1 MTVKIA
7 IELDDSHREFAEKMV
22 ADGLYPSVSSVIQA
36 GIEKMMSDSDEGPAD
51 ALAGMAD
58 EIRRRMELPKDQW
71 IPLEGDT
78 LFSDI
83 RALINAKKAEKQN
96 GL

>member
-22 ADGLYPSVSSVIQA
+22 KDGVYPSISSVVQA
-36 GIEKMMSDSDEGPAD
+36 GIEQMMLNDEVPAD

-58 EIRRRMELPKDQW
+58 EIHRRMELPKDQW
-71 IPLEGDT
+71 ISMQDDNV
-78 LFSDI
+78 FDRI
-83 RALINAKKAEKQN
+83 RARLAARK
-96 GL
+96 

>member
-7 IELDDSHREFAEKMV
+7 IELDDTHREFADKMV
-22 ADGLYPSVSSVIQA
+22 ADGFYPSVSSVIQA
-36 GIEKMMSDSDEGPAD
+36 GIEQMMQNDATPTD

-58 EIRRRMELPKDQW
+58 EIRRRMELPRDQW

-78 LFSDI
+78 LFGDL
-83 RALINAKKAEKQN
+83 RALIRAKKAERQN
-96 GL
+96 EL

>member
-1 MTVKIA
+1 MTAKIA
-7 IELDDSHREFAEKMV
+7 IELDDSHREFAEKIV
-22 ADGLYPSVSSVIQA
+22 KDGLYPSISSVVQA
-36 GIEKMMSDSDEGPAD
+36 GIEQMMQNDDVPAD

-78 LFSDI
+78 MFEEV
-83 RALINAKKAEKQN
+83 RALIRQKKLEKQN
-96 GL
+96 GI

>member
-7 IELDDSHREFAEKMV
+7 IELDETHREFAEKMV
-22 ADGLYPSVSSVIQA
+22 ADGFYPSVSSVIQA
-36 GIEKMMSDSDEGPAD
+36 GIEQMMQNDTVAAD
-51 ALAGMAD
+51 PLAGMAD

-78 LFSDI
+78 MFDDI
-83 RALINAKKAEKQN
+83 RALIRAKR
-96 GL
+96 G

>member
-7 IELDDSHREFAEKMV
+7 IELDETHREFAEKMV

-36 GIEKMMSDSDEGPAD
+36 GIEQMMQNDTITAD
-51 ALAGMAD
+51 PLAGMAD

-71 IPLEGDT
+71 ISMRDDNV
-78 LFSDI
+78 FDRV
-83 RALINAKKAEKQN
+83 RARLAARK
-96 GL
+96 

>member
-1 MTVKIA
+1 MTVKID
-7 IELDDSHREFAEKMV
+7 IELDDTHRAFAEKMV
-22 ADGLYPSVSSVIQA
+22 ADGRYPSVSSVIQA
-36 GIEKMMSDSDEGPAD
+36 GIEQMMENDAPAD
-51 ALAGMAD
+51 PLAGMAN

-83 RALINAKKAEKQN
+83 RALIRAKKAERQ
-96 GL
+96 

>member
-7 IELDDSHREFAEKMV
+7 IELDETHREFAEKMV

-36 GIEKMMSDSDEGPAD
+36 GIEQMMQNDAVTAD
-51 ALAGMAD
+51 PLAGMAD

-71 IPLEGDT
+71 IPWDGES
-78 LFSDI
+78 LFDEI
-83 RALINAKKAEKQN
+83 RGKLAAKYKS
-96 GL
+96 

>member
-7 IELDDSHREFAEKMV
+7 IELDDTHREFAEKMV
-22 ADGLYPSVSSVIQA
+22 ADGIYPSVSSVVQA
-36 GIEKMMSDSDEGPAD
+36 GIEQMMQNDTTPAD
-51 ALAGMAD
+51 PLAGMAD

-78 LFSDI
+78 MFDDI
-83 RALINAKKAEKQN
+83 RALIRAKR
-96 GL
+96 G

>member
-22 ADGLYPSVSSVIQA
+22 KDGVYPSISSVVQA
-36 GIEKMMSDSDEGPAD
+36 GIEQMMQNDEVPAD

-58 EIRRRMELPKDQW
+58 EIHRRMELPKDQW
-71 IPLEGDT
+71 ISMQDDNV
-78 LFSDI
+78 FDRI
-83 RALINAKKAEKQN
+83 RARLAARK
-96 GL
+96 

>member
-7 IELDDSHREFAEKMV
+7 IELDDTHREFAEKMV
-22 ADGLYPSVSSVIQA
+22 ADGIYPSVSSVVQA
-36 GIEKMMSDSDEGPAD
+36 GIEQMMQNDTPPAD
-51 ALAGMAD
+51 PLAGMAD

-78 LFSDI
+78 MFDDI
-83 RALINAKKAEKQN
+83 RALIRAKR
-96 GL
+96 G

>member
-7 IELDDSHREFAEKMV
+7 IELDDTHREFAEKMV

-36 GIEKMMSDSDEGPAD
+36 GIEQMMQNDAVPAD
-51 ALAGMAD
+51 PLAGMAD

-71 IPLEGDT
+71 ISMRDDNV
-78 LFSDI
+78 FDRV
-83 RALINAKKAEKQN
+83 RARLAARK
-96 GL
+96 

>member
-7 IELDDSHREFAEKMV
+7 IELDDTHREFAEKMV

-36 GIEKMMSDSDEGPAD
+36 GIEQMMQNDAD
-51 ALAGMAD
+51 PLAGMAD

-71 IPLEGDT
+71 IPWDGES
-78 LFSDI
+78 LFDEVRSKL
-83 RALINAKKAEKQN
+83 AAKYKS
-96 GL
+96 